1 MFSFVGR
8 LFGGGERSQSG
19 DVDAS
24 PLAPARQVAGDLR
37 APAPGYQTD
46 AGERAGGE
54 EGARSPSAPE
64 DEDGPGRRIIVQL
77 SPKRL
82 LAERRARVAEYCA
95 RVPAAGARDKLEL
108 KQGNLRTAEEVFAAK
123 GQVMPAGFPSGPFAS
138 HLEAKAQ
145 IAAFC
150 RDPKTGGGAHGVV
163 WGKLE
168 QGCSTHGPRRALICH
183 QHGAAQS
190 SCKWRLTLEETADG
204 WVNYSQYGVHN
215 HTLAASVA
223 EANAHNTM
231 RDIPPELLS
240 IAKDMVASGIPPA
253 AVDRFLRHQVE
264 LRKETPTW
272 TYQDVYTATG
282 ASTKQRAADATGFAE
297 LLWKRE
303 QEEGLFS
310 RWQTDEF
317 GCLSRVFFVMPDAHE
332 IVAIDPD
339 NLTVVFDTKARTL
352 AVALSHTCV
361 LATALTHPFP
371 SLPSA
376 RSSAPITRGSR
387 WLPSSRWMR
396 RGRPR
401 RSLTPFC

>member
-1 MFSFVGR
+1 MVEA
-8 LFGGGERSQSG
+8 L
-19 DVDAS
+19 
-24 PLAPARQVAGDLR
+24 PLL
-37 APAPGYQTD
+37 
-46 AGERAGGE
+46 
-54 EGARSPSAPE
+54 
-64 DEDGPGRRIIVQL
+64 
-77 SPKRL
+77 
-82 LAERRARVAEYCA
+82 
-95 RVPAAGARDKLEL
+95 PAAGARDKVEL

-123 GQVMPAGFPSGPFAS
+123 GQVMPASFPSGPFPS

-145 IAAFC
+145 IAAYC

-204 WVNYSQYGVHN
+204 WVIYSQYGEHN

-264 LRKETPTW
+264 LREETPTW

-297 LLWKRE
+297 LLWTRE

-310 RWQTDEF
+310 RWRTDEF
-317 GCLSRVFFVMPDAHE
+317 GCLSRVFFVMPNAHE

-352 AVALSHTCV
+352 
-361 LATALTHPFP
+361 
-371 SLPSA
+371 
-376 RSSAPITRGSR
+376 
-387 WLPSSRWMR
+387 
-396 RGRPR
+396 
-401 RSLTPFC
+401 